1 MGRKSAY
8 EVRLPDGREIGFGLL
23 QREDSAIYSVQFLA
37 PDGSGYVIRS
47 TKEKSRP
54 RAVSA
59 AEGIVRDHYRPAEPA
74 ASRMTWDELLTELDR
89 HLRADG
95 ARPATIRDYLDTIR
109 QARNAADLPSG
120 LSVPAAQRWC
130 NAYLAGTFSRKTG
143 EGAKAYTRSPRTL
156 HARVRKLKAMWGKYL
171 VKRLKVAT
179 ANPWKEV
186 DLPKLDQ
193 LPVRTLTAGQVQT
206 FFAWIKERWLGWEL
220 PTLFWEVK
228 AVTGCRLG
236 DLCSIPAW
244 GLQDGKLIFDATT
257 TKARRQRVAVL
268 PPDLFAALQ
277 RIAGPKYLWER
288 YAVEVAGYLERRD
301 VPTHRVNPVFD
312 PQRLAW
318 WAKDEIDDFNK
329 AHPDDPKIKSHDFR
343 KRAVTEA
350 HRAGL
355 DVDTAAAAVGMSP
368 ATARGYYLA
377 IDQEKASAILSERLA
392 DTLRP
397 QPKPEGSGAN
407 SAETPAA

>member
-1 MGRKSAY
+1 MGRNAAY
-8 EVRLPDGREIGFGLL
+8 EVRLADGREIGFGLL
-23 QREDSAIYSVQFLA
+23 QRAGSAVYSVQFPA

-59 AEGIVRDHYRPAEPA
+59 AEGIVRDNYRPAESA
-74 ASRMTWDELLTELDR
+74 ASRMTWDELLVELDR
-89 HLRADG
+89 HLGADG
-95 ARPATIRDYLDTIR
+95 ARPATIGDYMDTIQ
-109 QARNAADLPSG
+109 QARTAAELPSA
-120 LSVPAAQRWC
+120 VTTPAAQRWC
-130 NAYLAGTFSRKTG
+130 NAYLSGTYTRKKG
-143 EGAKAYTRSPRTL
+143 EGAKTYTRSPRTL
-156 HARVRKLKAMWGKYL
+156 HARVRKLKAMWGKYV
-171 VKRLKVAT
+171 VKRLKIADS
-179 ANPWKEV
+179 NPWKEV
-186 DLPKLDQ
+186 DLPKLDE
-193 LPVRTLTAGQVQT
+193 LPVRTLTAEQVT
-206 FFAWIKERWLGWEL
+206 KFFAWIKERWLGWEL

-228 AVTGCRLG
+228 AITGCRLG
-236 DLCSIPAW
+236 DLCSIPTW
-244 GLQDGKLIFDATT
+244 GSQDGKLVFEATT

-277 RIAGPKYLWER
+277 RLAGPKYLWER
-288 YAVEVAGYLERRD
+288 YATEIVGYLERRD

-318 WAKDEIDDFNK
+318 WAKDEIDDFNR

-355 DVDTAAAAVGMSP
+355 DVDTAAAAVGMSA
-368 ATARGYYLA
+368 ATARGYYLS
-377 IDQEKASAILSERLA
+377 IDQEKASAILSAKLA
-392 DTLRP
+392 GTLRP
-397 QPKPEGSGAN
+397 QLKPEGSGAS